1 MVPYALFFLKEIA
14 TNKIS
19 SMINLLLNK
28 SRQDIGVSVV
38 TDGAENLVTAVFNVL
53 MSASYCADF
62 RRMSVTD
69 ELDQN
74 KV

>member
-1 MVPYALFFLKEIA
+1 
-14 TNKIS
+14 
-19 SMINLLLNK
+19 MINLLLNK

-53 MSASYCADF
+53 MSASYSADF